1 MFRRIWKGTRK
12 VLRNINAFM
21 TVPLWASL
29 LSLVVA
35 CIGPL
40 QAALERMTPIK
51 SALSA
56 AGNCSIPLTLVVLGA
71 YFYSEPTEESLPNGA
86 PTYGETRQHVEL
98 QKSRSSLLSAF
109 KEIFAPKHAL
119 HSQHKTRG
127 EGRTVFVA
135 ILARMVVVPALVLPV
150 IALIA
155 KFELHDIFEE

>member
-1 MFRRIWKGTRK
+1 
-12 VLRNINAFM
+12 
-21 TVPLWASL
+21 
-29 LSLVVA
+29 
-35 CIGPL
+35 
-40 QAALERMTPIK
+40 MTPIK